1 MVLAASSSYFFA
13 MFSGFTERDSSR
25 VVLQGI
31 DPEVSCSCDLEKMAD
46 IFQLQALHIL
56 VDYVY
61 TSEVDVTEDNV
72 QSLLPAANLLQ
83 LTDVR

>member
-31 DPEVSCSCDLEKMAD
+31 DPEVSNEYLWDPMNM
-46 IFQLQALHIL
+46 
-56 VDYVY
+56 
-61 TSEVDVTEDNV
+61 TVT
-72 QSLLPAANLLQ
+72 
-83 LTDVR
+83 T